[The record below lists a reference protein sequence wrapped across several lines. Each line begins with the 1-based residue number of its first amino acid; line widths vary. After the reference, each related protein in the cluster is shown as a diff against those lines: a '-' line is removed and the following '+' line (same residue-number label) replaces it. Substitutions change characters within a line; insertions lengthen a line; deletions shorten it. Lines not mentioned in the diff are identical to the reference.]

1 MVRRKLTIQERW
13 QAVGMHNG
21 GHSHRRVADHFS
33 VNHSII
39 VRLMQCFRQ
48 KGNVTDRPRAGRTR
62 KPTPREDRLI
72 SRRARQRPFSTT
84 GALRGSLAFEGHI
97 STRTVIRLVLIIKP

>member
-1 MVRRKLTIQERW
+1 MDKRKGYDLLLINAGVRNSVSERK
-13 QAVGMHNG
+13 N
-21 GHSHRRVADHFS
+21 
-33 VNHSII
+33 
-39 VRLMQCFRQ
+39 
-48 KGNVTDRPRAGRTR
+48 RPRAGRPR
-62 KPTPREDRLI
+62 KKTPREDRLI